1 MISLV
6 QLQSLFVLIVIGL
19 TLRGPTA
26 NADELRGVLK
36 NNEGVKKFQNRNGHR
51 ALEDFSSALSDLPYS
66 GDIHFN
72 LGDSFLIRRE
82 MEKATTEFEL
92 ALKHAPTDSRRDR
105 ATRFRALFNLAT
117 IQAEQKNNDKALEL
131 YQKALEIDP
140 ESVEVKTNMEL
151 LTQQDSGGGGGQD
164 DNQQDKKNDKDK
176 KGGEGDKKD
185 DQKNDQNKKNDEK
198 FENPR
203 PTPRPYKS
211 EEISQQDMKR
221 ILEELKRQEG
231 NIRARMDNERKK
243 EAPAAKDW

>member
-1 MISLV
+1 
-6 QLQSLFVLIVIGL
+6 
-19 TLRGPTA
+19 
-26 NADELRGVLK
+26 
-36 NNEGVKKFQNRNGHR
+36 
-51 ALEDFSSALSDLPYS
+51 
-66 GDIHFN
+66 
-72 LGDSFLIRRE
+72 
-82 MEKATTEFEL
+82 
-92 ALKHAPTDSRRDR
+92 
-105 ATRFRALFNLAT
+105 LFNLAT

-131 YQKALEIDP
+131 YQKALDIDP
-140 ESVEVKTNMEL
+140 ESIEVKTNMEL

-164 DNQQDKKNDKDK
+164 DKQQDKKNDKDK

-185 DQKNDQNKKNDEK
+185 DQKNGQNKKNDEK

-203 PTPRPYKS
+203 PTPRPYQS